1 MAEMSAPRRRTLI
14 LLVVAAVVVARIA
27 LGFFTW
33 APGWSALTWDDFTRV
48 AIARHWADAPFWF
61 NGFVWLPL
69 PVWITGS
76 IYTVAGG
83 WFASSPMAL
92 MAIINTV
99 AVFIAAAIAAWS
111 AHRMFS
117 DTIGTLTVFVVVL
130 FAPWSYFLSLSGL
143 AEPLYFVAIATA
155 AAGLVSWAVTGKNT
169 SLVVGSLGVAAAA
182 GMRYEGWWLAGAWI
196 AVIGID
202 SLLLLRRRPFG
213 DVLRERFG
221 TLLIAA
227 APLLVPLAWMG
238 VNLANEDS
246 PFYFARE
253 SARIFKSA
261 YGGFEGR
268 ARRLVYY
275 PMSLLR
281 AAPLLLVAEGVVA
294 VMRRRSRAVILL
306 VAVFATEFVL
316 FYVTS
321 LPSDAL
327 GAFPERFLFAF
338 ALGLAPLVGG
348 LPGVLRDLV
357 PARALKA
364 AAVALVVVAVAVT
377 AVRIQDRPE
386 EWTHAP
392 DLLALNEQ
400 IGVVAAP
407 AVLEVVAGPETETDH
422 IPLAVQNGD
431 QVALSV
437 TSDLTAVPGQVG
449 DVWIERSPGRILEFD
464 LNAEPAIGRYRLAG
478 PGAEAFRLPPCTGCE
493 GWTWIDE
500 GGHERPLEGGP
511 YLGFQFVTNDPVA
524 GERTTIATTIPPA
537 EEERSGSVD
546 LRGLWGH
553 GFNRGRMSI
562 VVTLDDTVVYESDIG
577 DPSRWTRVD
586 FDIPAGTD
594 PHTLSVSVVALPGIE
609 TGWGWGTASG
619 VLVRELVVE
628 PK

>member
-1 MAEMSAPRRRTLI
+1 
-14 LLVVAAVVVARIA
+14 
-27 LGFFTW
+27 
-33 APGWSALTWDDFTRV
+33 
-48 AIARHWADAPFWF
+48 
-61 NGFVWLPL
+61 
-69 PVWITGS
+69 
-76 IYTVAGG
+76 
-83 WFASSPMAL
+83 MAL

-99 AVFIAAAIAAWS
+99 AIFVAAAIAAWS
-111 AHRMFS
+111 AHRMFG
-117 DTIGTLTVFVVVL
+117 DTIGTLAVFVVVL

-155 AAGLVSWAVTGKNT
+155 AAGLVSWAITGKNT
-169 SLVVGSLGVAAAA
+169 SLIVGSLGVAAAA

-196 AVIGID
+196 VVIGID
-202 SLLLLRRRPFG
+202 SLLLLRRRPLG
-213 DVLRERFG
+213 LVLRERFG
-221 TLLIAA
+221 TLVIAA

-238 VNLANEDS
+238 VNFANEDS

-281 AAPLLLVAEGVVA
+281 AAPLLLVLEGVVA
-294 VMRRRSRAVILL
+294 VMRRRQRAVILL

-364 AAVALVVVAVAVT
+364 VAVALVVVAVVVT

-464 LNAEPAIGRYRLAG
+464 LNAEPAIGRYRFTG
-478 PGAEAFRLPPCTGCE
+478 SGAEAFRLPPCTGCE

-524 GERTTIATTIPPA
+524 GERTSIATTIPPA
-537 EEERSGSVD
+537 DQERSASVD

-562 VVTLDDTVVYESDIG
+562 VVTLDDTVVHESDIG
-577 DPSRWTRVD
+577 DPSRWTRVE
-586 FDIPAGTD
+586 FDIPTGTD
-594 PHTLSVSVVALPGIE
+594 PHTLSVSVMALPGIE
-609 TGWGWGTASG
+609 AGWGWGTASG
-619 VLVRELVVE
+619 VLVREFVVE